1 MLVKEKFC
9 RLILFKKIIFLFKIS
24 IIFLFTINISY
35 ADLRKNIINEL
46 ELTKTMSFNF
56 HQKVAEKEEEGVC
69 FIKYPLLM
77 KCEYKNIKGKSLISN
92 GKTIAIIKKKY
103 KKIYRYPIKSTPLFV
118 ILDKNKI
125 LNLIK
130 SIQPKKVNSDII
142 EFEFIDKKMNKIIIL
157 FNSETSQL
165 KGWKTVDAYSN
176 NVSFIINNNKK
187 NNQIVDSFFIIPKE
201 DDL

>member
-24 IIFLFTINISY
+24 IIFLFTINISF

-77 KCEYKNIKGKSLISN
+77 KCKYNSKFKIWEPIEIMKGKISELDD
-92 GKTIAIIKKKY
+92 IK
-103 KKIYRYPIKSTPLFV
+103 V
-118 ILDKNKI
+118 IEKN
-125 LNLIK
+125 L
-130 SIQPKKVNSDII
+130 
-142 EFEFIDKKMNKIIIL
+142 
-157 FNSETSQL
+157 
-165 KGWKTVDAYSN
+165 
-176 NVSFIINNNKK
+176 
-187 NNQIVDSFFIIPKE
+187 
-201 DDL
+201 